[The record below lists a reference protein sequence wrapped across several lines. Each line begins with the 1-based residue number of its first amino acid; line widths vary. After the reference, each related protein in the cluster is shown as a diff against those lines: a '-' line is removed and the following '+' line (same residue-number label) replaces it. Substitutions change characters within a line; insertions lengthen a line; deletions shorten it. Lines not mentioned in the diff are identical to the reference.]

1 MGTWAGRVGFVWL
14 ATSLVIMVV
23 LSSFVFVGSRRKRM
37 ASDSP
42 RYLTFDSARVVPL
55 NRGRGDHA
63 AEHDVDGVDGD
74 PHGASSPVIRHQITA
89 SSGALDRLLAG
100 VQMPCGLVRLYVEG
114 EDESQRMAFQTFG
127 FDAREV
133 AVSVVDELERMG
145 MDIEPL
151 SYTEARAF
159 RDGLELAVSI
169 YAEPNRVIRNRRLAF
184 PGTDPTGIVIEF
196 SVV

>member
-1 MGTWAGRVGFVWL
+1 M
-14 ATSLVIMVV
+14 LV
-23 LSSFVFVGSRRKRM
+23 LTSFVFVGSRRKRL
-37 ASDSP
+37 ASDAA

-55 NRGRGDHA
+55 TPRGRSAESATGDA
-63 AEHDVDGVDGD
+63 AEPAGGEGL
-74 PHGASSPVIRHQITA
+74 PASEPVIRHQVTA

-100 VQMPCGLVRLYVEG
+100 VQMPCGLVRLVIDG
-114 EDESQRMAFQTFG
+114 EDESLRMAFQTFG
-127 FDAREV
+127 FEAREV

-169 YAEPNRVIRNRRLAF
+169 FTEPNRVIRNRRLAF
-184 PGTDPTGIVIEF
+184 PGADPSGTVIEF

>member
-1 MGTWAGRVGFVWL
+1 M
-14 ATSLVIMVV
+14 LV
-23 LSSFVFVGSRRKRM
+23 LTSFVFVGSRRKRL

-55 NRGRGDHA
+55 TPRGRT
-63 AEHDVDGVDGD
+63 VGVHPVEVFEELESDLVAT
-74 PHGASSPVIRHQITA
+74 PSPVIRHQITA

-100 VQMPCGLVRLYVEG
+100 VQMPCGLTRLSVEG
-114 EDESQRMAFQTFG
+114 EDETRRIAFQTTG
-127 FDAREV
+127 IDAREV

-169 YAEPNRVIRNRRLAF
+169 FNEPNRVIRNRRLAF
-184 PGTDPTGIVIEF
+184 AGADPSGVVIEF